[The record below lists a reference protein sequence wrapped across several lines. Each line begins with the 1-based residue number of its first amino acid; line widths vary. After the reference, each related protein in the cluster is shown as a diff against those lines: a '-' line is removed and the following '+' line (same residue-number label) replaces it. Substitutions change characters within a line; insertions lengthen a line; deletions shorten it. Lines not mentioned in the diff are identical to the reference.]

1 MEMQSP
7 MDLELPCLNPAPF
20 PSPQTHYGGAEEG
33 GIGGG
38 GVLGWQWIVTHRFRL

>member
-38 GVLGWQWIVTHRFRL
+38 AGVAVDCNTQI